1 MASIPSKG
9 VFVFCFNNMNDE
21 SSFTKNI
28 KGVDSLVSS
37 GMNKTNGTEE
47 LKEGIMGSPIE
58 ILELNMDDEELIRL
72 AKQQEI
78 KVQLAEGE
86 INLKGRQKLNKA
98 YYLGKT
104 NDTNGGRVT
113 ATNLIF
119 EAEETFIPQA
129 LSRNPD
135 PVVWSDD
142 SKEGQEASNQIKTML
157 QYKAHTL
164 GLRGKL
170 GVMVRHW
177 SVYFIGVKKYG
188 WSTEDND
195 IKDEIRKPKNF
206 LLDPDAWID
215 EFGNYVN
222 GMLGELIE
230 STAKQLVELY
240 PKHKTYI
247 TLKVDGKMGTKVVRT
262 EWWTDEYCFV
272 KYGEVILDKY
282 KNPFFNYET
291 KEKDMF
297 GTETVT
303 PAKNHFNKPRM
314 PYTFLSVF
322 SLQESPYDV
331 TSLIE
336 QSIPNQDRITDRD
349 IQISKNLAAGNN
361 AIVLSGESFTS
372 ENAHQAAMAI
382 EKGHPII
389 VPNGNTEAVKR
400 LPANDIPSA
409 VFNAQENDKEALRSI
424 FGTSGLSAQKQD
436 ENTTARGM
444 ILNQSHDSSRIGG
457 GIGEA
462 IERVS
467 DNTFNW
473 YLQLMYVFY
482 DEPHYASM
490 IGNGQAVTYVQL
502 VNSDINRHFNIKV
515 EPDSMKP
522 KDEVSEQNLAVELWQ
537 QKALDPISL
546 FQKMNYPD
554 PMDTA
559 KKVALWTTNPQ
570 LYMQMYFP
578 EQPVAPD
585 SANPQVGG
593 QPQPQPADTQTG
605 LSAPPASASL
615 SNVPLNTASMPQ

>member
-1 MASIPSKG
+1 
-9 VFVFCFNNMNDE
+9 MNED
-21 SSFTKNI
+21 SFIKNI
-28 KGVDSLVSS
+28 EGVSSLVNSET
-37 GMNKTNGTEE
+37 NKTYSTTELE
-47 LKEGIMGSPIE
+47 DGVIGQPINALK
-58 ILELNMDDEELIRL
+58 LNMDDEELVRL
-72 AKQQEI
+72 SKEWELISKNYNKQ
-78 KVQLAEGE
+78 VEGRQNN
-86 INLKGRQKLNKA
+86 NLK
-98 YYLGKT
+98 YYLGRQIDNP
-104 NDTNGGRVT
+104 NDKVV
-113 ATNLIF
+113 ASNLIF

-177 SVYFIGVKKYG
+177 SVYFIGIKKYG
-188 WSTEDND
+188 WSIEDND

-206 LLDPDAWID
+206 LLSPKAWID
-215 EFGNYVN
+215 EFGNYV
-222 GMLGELIE
+222 GGPLGEMID
-230 STAKQLVELY
+230 STAEELIKLY
-240 PKHKTYI
+240 PEHKTYI
-247 TLKVDGKMGTKVVRT
+247 TLKVDAKLGTEVVRT

-272 KYGEVILDKY
+272 KFGEKILDKY

-291 KEKDMF
+291 KEHDMF

-322 SLQESPYDV
+322 SLQEAPHDV

-336 QSIPNQDRITDRD
+336 QSIPNQDRITERD
-349 IQISKNLAAGNN
+349 IQISKNLRAGNN
-361 AIVLSGESFTS
+361 AIVLSGQSFNS
-372 ENAHQAAMAI
+372 ETAHQAALAI
-382 EKGHPII
+382 EMGHPILS
-389 VPNGNTEAVKR
+389 PDGNTDAVKR

-409 VFNAQENDKEALRSI
+409 VFNSQENDKEALRGI
-424 FGTSGLSAQKQD
+424 FGTSGLSAVTQD

-462 IERVS
+462 IERVA
-467 DNTFNW
+467 DTTFNW
-473 YLQLMYVFY
+473 YLQLMMVFY

-490 IGNGQAVTYVQL
+490 IGNGRAVTYVAI

-522 KDEVSEQNLAVELWQ
+522 KDEISEQNLAVELWQ

-585 SANPQVGG
+585 SANPEVGG
-593 QPQPQPADTQTG
+593 QPQPIPADTQTG

-615 SNVPLNTASMPQ
+615 SNVPINSMATPQ